1 MEFQRTDVI
10 EYTGD
15 FSKMVRTLI
24 CTSWVILAAISL
36 VPTANAQ
43 LKTAY
48 QLLPESTQAVVWIAN
63 TDELTGRW
71 DRTQLAKLASDEAI
85 KPFWDDQRK
94 EIEGRFLDAGW
105 RLNIK
110 PQDLA
115 AIAEGQLSI
124 AWIERA
130 EARKPFAL
138 ALILDIVDDRKQVD
152 KLTSGIDAQLIERKA
167 KKRTF
172 NFEGETVNQYSLT
185 RTGEL
190 LVQETY
196 FAVVDRQLFSADDE
210 QLIKDLIS
218 RAKGKPTTTKALETD
233 ATFVKGREQL
243 KPTNKAQLE
252 YFVRPIGFAKI
263 LKAIGGKRRSGNTDI
278 LAVLANQGFGSIQCV
293 CGEIELGSSEYDIH
307 HHGFTLADQ
316 PLPKSAAILDF
327 PNKAKAEIPNFVTEK
342 VSSLL
347 VGFWNSQEAFWKVEG
362 LVDEM
367 AGQPGVFMEVI
378 KGIKS
383 DDAGPKIDIKK
394 DVLPYFTN
402 DIYSISDT
410 VDPITTDSHRN
421 LIALRL
427 TDAAKLKAVLRQAMK
442 NEPGAELV
450 EGPDEIWK
458 KSLNANADSEIA
470 LNDDFGDFGDASNT
484 PPEAAGG
491 GKPWLS
497 SWAITVHGDYFM
509 FASHVEM
516 IQDAIAQAK
525 LKGPSPLSVEP
536 TTTRMR
542 AELLKAFGEAPNCFW
557 QIVRSDLSYR
567 MQYELFRTGQ
577 LDQSESM
584 LASLLDRLLQNGTEI
599 KAESTKKISGA
610 RLPEFKE
617 IAHYL
622 QPSGMVVRTTP
633 NGWEFGSLLL
643 APEANSKPST
653 EVSSNPET
661 RVSNAVAGEKR

>member
-1 MEFQRTDVI
+1 
-10 EYTGD
+10 
-15 FSKMVRTLI
+15 MVRNLI
-24 CTSWVILAAISL
+24 CTSWVILAAVSL
-36 VPTANAQ
+36 TPTAIAQ
-43 LKTAY
+43 VKTAY
-48 QLLPESTQAVVWIAN
+48 QLLPDSTQAVVWIPN

-115 AIAEGQLSI
+115 GIAEGQLSV
-124 AWIERA
+124 AWIERTDI
-130 EARKPFAL
+130 RKPFGL
-138 ALILDIVDDRKQVD
+138 ALILDIVDDRKKVD
-152 KLTSGIDAQLIERKA
+152 QLMSRIDKQLIERKA
-167 KKRTF
+167 KKRTL
-172 NFEGETVNQYSLT
+172 NFDGQSIVQYTLA
-185 RTGEL
+185 RAGEL
-190 LVQETY
+190 LVQETFY
-196 FAVVDRQLFSADDE
+196 CIVDRQLLSADDE

-218 RAKGKPTTTKALETD
+218 RAKGKPTADKALDTD
-233 ATFVKGREQL
+233 ATFVSGRQQL
-243 KPTNKAQLE
+243 KPSDNAQVE

-278 LAVLANQGFGSIQCV
+278 LSVLNNQGFGAIQCI
-293 CGEIELGSSEYDIH
+293 CGEIELGGKEYDIQ
-307 HHGFTLADQ
+307 HHGFTLAKM
-316 PLPKSAAILDF
+316 PLPKSAAVLDF

-383 DDAGPKIDIKK
+383 DDAGPKIDIQK

-470 LNDDFGDFGDASNT
+470 LNDDFGDFGDAGDT
-484 PPEAAGG
+484 PAADAGG

-497 SWAITVHGDYFM
+497 SWAIAVHGDYFM
-509 FASHVEM
+509 FASHVDM
-516 IQDAIAQAK
+516 IKEAIAQAK
-525 LKGPSPLSVEP
+525 TKKPSPLATEP
-536 TTTRMR
+536 STNRIQ
-542 AELLKAFGEAPNCFW
+542 AELAKVFGNEPNCFW

-599 KAESTKKISGA
+599 KPNSDSKISGA
-610 RLPEFKE
+610 RLPQFAE

-622 QPSGMVVRTTP
+622 QPSGMIVRTTQ

-643 APEANSKPST
+643 AGPAAAPKPSS
-653 EVSSNPET
+653 ELSGNPET

>member
-1 MEFQRTDVI
+1 
-10 EYTGD
+10 
-15 FSKMVRTLI
+15 MVRKLI
-24 CTSWVILAAISL
+24 RASWVILAAFSL
-36 VPTANAQ
+36 PTIASAQ
-43 LKTAY
+43 VKTAF
-48 QLLPESTQAVVWIAN
+48 QLLPDSTQAVVRIPN

-71 DRTQLAKLASDEAI
+71 DRTQLAKLANDEAI
-85 KPFWDDQRK
+85 KPFWEDQRK
-94 EIEGRFLDAGW
+94 EIETRFLDAGW

-115 AIAEGQLSI
+115 AIAEGQLSF
-124 AWIERA
+124 AWIERSA
-130 EARKPFAL
+130 DLRKPFGL
-138 ALILDIVDDRKQVD
+138 ALIVDIVADRKAVD
-152 KLTSGIDAQLIERKA
+152 TLMNRIDAELLERKA
-167 KKRTF
+167 KKKTIA
-172 NFEGETVNQYSLT
+172 FEGESINQYSLA
-185 RTGEL
+185 RAGEL
-190 LVQETY
+190 LIQETFY
-196 FAVVDRQLFSADDE
+196 SIVDRQLLSSDDE
-210 QLIKDLIS
+210 QLIKDMIS
-218 RAKGKPTTTKALETD
+218 RAKGKATASNILETD
-233 ATFVKGREQL
+233 PVFVEGRKQL
-243 KPTNKAQLE
+243 NSANESQAE

-278 LAVLANQGFGSIQCV
+278 LAVLSNQGFSEIQCV
-293 CGEIELGSSEYDIH
+293 CGEIEFGADAYDMRH
-307 HHGFTLADQ
+307 RGFTLAAQ
-316 PLPKSAAILDF
+316 PLPKAAAILDF
-327 PNKAKAEIPNFVTEK
+327 PNKAKAEIPNFASDK

-347 VGFWNSQEAFWKVEG
+347 VGFWNSQQAFWKVEG
-362 LVDEM
+362 LVDDL

-383 DDAGPKIDIKK
+383 DDAGPKIDIKQ

-427 TDAAKLKAVLRQAMK
+427 NAPEKLKAVLRQAMK

-450 EGPDEIWK
+450 EGPDEIWR

-470 LNDDFGDFGDASNT
+470 ISEDFGDFGDAGNA
-484 PPEAAGG
+484 PAGGAAG

-509 FASHVEM
+509 FASHVDM
-516 IQDAIAQAK
+516 IKDAIAQAK
-525 LKGPSPLSVEP
+525 SNQPSPMMSEP
-536 TTTRMR
+536 NTERIR
-542 AELLKAFGEAPNCFW
+542 AAMHSTFGDDPSCFW

-599 KAESTKKISGA
+599 KPNAGRKINGS
-610 RLPEFKE
+610 RLPKFES

-622 QPSGMVVRTTP
+622 QPSGMVVRTRP
-633 NGWEFGSLLL
+633 NGWEFGSILL
-643 APEANSKPST
+643 APQNANPKSETEASGKR
-653 EVSSNPET
+653 ET
-661 RVSNAVAGEKR
+661 RVSNADAGDKR